1 MNEAARLLAVLAR
14 PLGPAGEAARQLI
27 AADLEALKGTGE
39 PEAVLLAAATQNI
52 HLEPAA
58 SRIAARVLLRRNY
71 REALGTP
78 TPSPAAYRK
87 GFLRY
92 VQRAIQEGYLDAR
105 LGALDL
111 EAIAAALRPERDAEL
126 PYAGLV
132 ALLDRYVVRDLE
144 TGRALETPQFLFMR
158 VAMGLA
164 LGEEDRLVWI
174 QRFYEAI
181 SRRQVLPSTPTLFNA
196 GTPHPQLSSCYLWE
210 IEDSLE
216 AILDGLQTFGRLA
229 KYAGGIGASLT
240 KLRAKGAPV
249 RGIGGHSSGVI
260 PFLNVYDA
268 LIQAVNQG
276 GRRRG
281 TMAAYL
287 EPWHL
292 EVEAF
297 LDLRRNTGDPYLR
310 VRRLNTALFVP
321 DEFMRRVERG
331 EAWYLFDPQVAPE
344 LAETWGQ
351 AFSEAYTRYIQAAE
365 AGRLP
370 ERAWKKLPARKLYRE
385 ILAALQETSHPW
397 LVFKDAGNVR
407 SPLASVG
414 MVRSSNLCTEI
425 FLPTSREEIAVC
437 NLASVN
443 LAAHLRHGRIQW
455 KALAKSVHLA
465 MRMLD
470 NVIDQNLYP
479 DPRAERSNR
488 NNRPVGLGIMGFS
501 EVFSR
506 LGLAYSDP
514 EAYALTDRVTEYVSY
529 HAIQASA
536 LLAQT
541 RGPFPQ
547 FPRTT
552 WAQGRLP
559 LDTLED
565 LERLR
570 GVPVTVN
577 REARMDWEVL
587 RPLVQKGM
595 RNATV
600 MAIAPTAS
608 ISLIAGTTPS
618 LDPYYANVF
627 SRNNLS
633 GKFLEVNPVLV
644 TVLKRAGI
652 WEEVRERIVE
662 ERGDLSE
669 IAEIPEAIR
678 RRFPTAY
685 QIPPTAYIEHA
696 ARAQKWVDMGIS
708 RNLYLQ
714 ERNLEAMEAVYL
726 EAWRKGLKSTYY
738 LYVAPR
744 MYAEQSTVRV
754 NKARKRPKWRLD
766 EVTFNPERPEI
777 QDPSEDTLCEG
788 CQ

>member
-1 MNEAARLLAVLAR
+1 MNEARRLLNTLAR

-39 PEAVLLAAATQNI
+39 AEAVLLAAATQNI

-58 SRIAARVLLRRNY
+58 SQIAVRVLLRHNY

-78 TPSPAAYRK
+78 TPSPAAYRQ
-87 GFLRY
+87 GFIRY
-92 VQRAIQEGYLDAR
+92 VQNAIREGYLDPR
-105 LGALDL
+105 LGDLDL
-111 EAIAAALRPERDAEL
+111 EALATTLRPERDAEL

-132 ALLDRYVVRDLE
+132 ALLDRYVVRDLVS
-144 TGRALETPQFLFMR
+144 GRVLETPQFLFMR

-164 LGEEDRLVWI
+164 LAEAEPLAWI
-174 QRFYEAI
+174 PRFYEAI
-181 SRRQVLPSTPTLFNA
+181 SRRRVLPSTPTLFNA
-196 GTPHPQLSSCYLWE
+196 GTPHPQLSSCYLWV
-210 IEDSLE
+210 IEDSLD
-216 AILDGLQTFGRLA
+216 AILDGLQTFGKLA

-249 RGIGGHSSGVI
+249 RGISGHSSGVI

-297 LDLRRNTGDPYLR
+297 LDLRKNTGDPYLR

-331 EAWYLFDPQVAPE
+331 EAWYLFDPQVAPD
-344 LAETWGQ
+344 LAETWGR
-351 AFSEAYTRYIQAAE
+351 AFDEAYARYIQAAE
-365 AGRLP
+365 AGQLP
-370 ERAWKKLPARKLYRE
+370 PRSWKKLPARKLYRE
-385 ILAALQETSHPW
+385 ILAVLQETSHPW
-397 LVFKDAGNVR
+397 LVFKDAGNAR
-407 SPLASVG
+407 SALAAVG
-414 MVRSSNLCTEI
+414 MVHSSNLCTEI
-425 FLPTSREEIAVC
+425 FLPTSQEEIAVC
-437 NLASVN
+437 NLASLN
-443 LAAHLRHGRIQW
+443 LAAYLQRGRIQW
-455 KALAKSVHLA
+455 RALAKSAHLA

-479 DPRAERSNR
+479 DPRAEQSNW

-506 LGLAYSDP
+506 LGLAYPDP
-514 EAYALTDRVTEYVSY
+514 EAYALTDRITEYVSY

-536 LLAQT
+536 LLARE
-541 RGPFPQ
+541 RGAFPR

-570 GVPVTVN
+570 GAPVEVS
-577 REARMDWEVL
+577 REARLDWDAL

-595 RNATV
+595 RNSTV

-644 TVLKRAGI
+644 EALKRAGL

-669 IAEIPEAIR
+669 IEAIPEPLR

-696 ARAQKWVDMGIS
+696 ARAQKWVDMGVS

-714 ERNLEAMEAVYL
+714 ERSLEAMEAVYL

-754 NKARKRPKWRLD
+754 NKARKRPKWRL
-766 EVTFNPERPEI
+766 EEMAFTPERPEI
-777 QDPSEDTLCEG
+777 QDPSEDALCEG